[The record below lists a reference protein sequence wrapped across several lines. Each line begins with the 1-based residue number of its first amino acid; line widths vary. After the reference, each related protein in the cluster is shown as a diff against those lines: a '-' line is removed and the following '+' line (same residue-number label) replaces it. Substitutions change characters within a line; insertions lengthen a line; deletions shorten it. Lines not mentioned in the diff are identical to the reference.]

1 MGKRQMSKRK
11 ISEKYEKIIE
21 RAAATKHK
29 AMQDEKAAKQKETKN
44 KGKSLEKATEFI
56 VEKFHKDHEIGT
68 VRASEMNECIQSKF
82 VKEKEWIEED
92 IELIFDSLEKL
103 KIIKKILVKDQTGNY
118 CDRFS

>member
-1 MGKRQMSKRK
+1 MCHDLEFQDFSSFLSSDVKKRKMSKRK

-56 VEKFHKDHEIGT
+56 VEKFHKEIGILET
-68 VRASEMNECIQSKF
+68 LLNEKF
-82 VKEKEWIEED
+82 SYI
-92 IELIFDSLEKL
+92 IYYIF
-103 KIIKKILVKDQTGNY
+103 
-118 CDRFS
+118 